1 MNKGMTMP
9 RLMLLLA
16 EIIALAILALVASSH
31 FGIAD
36 GARITVAYLVAYLV
50 PLVILK
56 RARGTSLT
64 AHAVLLAM
72 TIFLAWV
79 AYQSLVEWTIPDG
92 YSLERPNLLNDARNY
107 YKWALHRYDG
117 SVEPTHVIFPGFPL
131 MMLAL
136 WKVLG
141 LSVIWP
147 QAMNMMFTLTSVVL
161 TGMTTR
167 RLLAGRVSAKPTT
180 LVAGGMALMFLLP
193 FFLMSGIS
201 IMKEGTTFVT
211 VAMAGFALSSMVSGD
226 EERHWLWRDILVFVL
241 ACALMALV
249 RTTFL
254 YTLALGVIIM
264 ALPHWRRDWMIALG
278 LLAVIV
284 IFMVIGNSQAAYSF
298 DRHAEIVTGGW
309 NMQRQFNGNSM
320 YKGLLG
326 FYFLFS
332 WWHKLLLLPVTMAI
346 QFILPLP
353 WAWGYEAP
361 HLLSLIS
368 RMTYGWYL
376 FGGTV
381 IFYFLVMSWRRREHI
396 GVWPWWPLIIY
407 VCLAYVMAGSMA
419 RYMLPFQQL
428 MVPIVV
434 YVLYR
439 LYEGRWRKAYTIW
452 IIVLV
457 VIVALG
463 LALSTELQHG
473 TFSTMLGT
481 ESLLQRLIDSM

>member
-1 MNKGMTMP
+1 MP

-31 FGIAD
+31 FGFAD
-36 GARITVAYLVAYLV
+36 GGRITLAYLVAYLV
-50 PLVILK
+50 PLVTLK

-79 AYQSLVEWTIPDG
+79 AYQSLVEWTTPDG
-92 YSLERPNLLNDARNY
+92 YSLERPNLLNDSRNY
-107 YKWALHRYDG
+107 YKWALHRFDG

-131 MMLAL
+131 MILAL

-167 RLLAGRVSAKPTT
+167 RLLVNRVSAKPTT

-193 FFLMSGIS
+193 YFLMSGIS
-201 IMKEGTTFVT
+201 ILKEGSTFVT
-211 VAMAGFALSSMVSGD
+211 IAMAGFALSSMATED
-226 EERHWLWRDILVFVL
+226 EDRHWLWRDILVFVL

-249 RTTFL
+249 RTTFI

-264 ALPHWRRDWMIALG
+264 ALPHWRRDWIMALG
-278 LLAVIV
+278 LLAVIA
-284 IFMVIGNSQAAYSF
+284 IFMVIGNSLAAYSF
-298 DRHAEIVTGGW
+298 NRHAEIVTGGW
-309 NMQRQFNGNSM
+309 NMQRQFNGSSM

-332 WWHKLLLLPVTMAI
+332 WWHKLLLLPETMAI

-353 WAWGYEAP
+353 WAWGRETPY
-361 HLLSLIS
+361 LLNLIS
-368 RMTYGWYL
+368 RMTYLWYL

-381 IFYFLVMSWRRREHI
+381 VFYFLMMSWRRRESI
-396 GVWPWWPLIIY
+396 GMWPWWPLIIY

-419 RYMLPFQQL
+419 RYLLPFQPL
-428 MVPIVV
+428 MVPVV
-434 YVLYR
+434 FYVLYR
-439 LYEGRWRKAYTIW
+439 LNEGRWRKAYIIW
-452 IIVLV
+452 MVVLAIV
-457 VIVALG
+457 VAIG
-463 LALSTELQHG
+463 LAVSLELQQE
-473 TFSTMLGT
+473 TFSKFFGT